1 MFSSTKPTPGGVAAT
16 ASAGVESH
24 GIAPVPLDRRYGR
37 PQRLF
42 SVWFAPNL
50 NITAVFT
57 GALGISLGL
66 DFVSAF
72 LAILLG
78 TVAGSMV
85 TAYLCTW
92 GPRTGSAQLPFAR
105 LPFGR
110 GVVLPGV
117 LAWLSA
123 IAWDALVGIFGGQA
137 MHELTGLPLW
147 LGIVIVLALEAVVG
161 FFGYELIHRFQ
172 VFSTYLLAAA
182 FLVMTI
188 KILTA
193 SSVSTTATVH
203 GGDRAGAWLLVF
215 AIGFSL
221 GVSWAPY
228 ASDFSRYMP
237 PNTSA
242 KRMFTYITVGMS
254 LSYVWGQAIGAAG
267 AHVLGDETAA
277 GIRTLLGGGFLGVVG
292 LLAMIL
298 SSVSSNA
305 MNDYSGSLSLQ
316 TIGVRIPR
324 PIAALVV
331 GACALALCLW
341 MTAGNFADRFEN
353 VLLLISYWIPC
364 FVAVVS
370 IDWWRRRKEPDGP
383 DGTVNVENAL
393 RHRHSGWPAV
403 LALVVGTVSTLLF
416 MDTTLWVGPVAKAL
430 HGADLAYYAGFVVAG
445 VVYLVSLPM
454 AKKSVTPMAA
464 AGADPVPAV
473 D

>member
-1 MFSSTKPTPGGVAAT
+1 MSSSASASPGEVAAS
-16 ASAGVESH
+16 ASAGVEAH
-24 GIAPVPLDRRYGR
+24 GIAPVPLGNRYGR
-37 PQRLF
+37 PRRLF

-50 NITAVFT
+50 NVTAVFT

-66 DFVSAF
+66 DFVSAV

-78 TVAGSMV
+78 TTAGSMV

-137 MHELTGLPLW
+137 MHELIGVPLW
-147 LGIVIVLALEAVVG
+147 LGIVIVLALEAIVG
-161 FFGYELIHRFQ
+161 FFGYELIHRVQ
-172 VFSTYLLAAA
+172 VIASYLLAAA
-182 FLVMTI
+182 FLLITI
-188 KILTA
+188 KIITESDVQMAATA
-193 SSVSTTATVH
+193 H
-203 GGDRAGAWLLVF
+203 GGDRVGAWFLVF

-221 GVSWAPY
+221 GISWAPY

-237 PNTSA
+237 PNSSA
-242 KRMFTYITVGMS
+242 KRMFWFVTFGMS

-267 AHVLGDETAA
+267 ASVLVDETAA
-277 GIRTLLGGGFLGVVG
+277 GISSLLGGGVLGTIG
-292 LLAMIL
+292 LLTMII
-298 SSVSSNA
+298 SSVCSNA
-305 MNDYSGSLSLQ
+305 MNDYSGSLALQ
-316 TIGVRIPR
+316 TIGAKIPR

-331 GACALALCLW
+331 GAIAVALCLW
-341 MTAGNFADRFEN
+341 MTADDFAGRFEN

-364 FVAVVS
+364 FVAVVV
-370 IDWWRRRKEPDGP
+370 IDWVRRRKGP
-383 DGTVNVENAL
+383 DGTVDVEVAL

-403 LALVVGTVSTLLF
+403 VALVVGTASTLLF
-416 MDTTLWVGPVAKAL
+416 MDTTLWVGPVAEAL
-430 HGADLAYYAGFVVAG
+430 HGADLAYYAGFVVSA
-445 VVYLVSLPM
+445 VVYAALLPL
-454 AKKSVTPMAA
+454 AKKSVAPIEA
-464 AGADPVPAV
+464 AGADPVPVV

>member
-1 MFSSTKPTPGGVAAT
+1 MSSSASTGGTAAST
-16 ASAGVESH
+16 HAGVESH
-24 GIAPVPLDRRYGR
+24 GIAPVPLDKRYGR

-66 DFVSAF
+66 DFFSAF

-78 TVAGSMV
+78 TVLGSMV

-92 GPRTGSAQLPFAR
+92 GPRTGTAQLPFAR

-110 GVVLPGV
+110 GVALPGV

-137 MHELTGLPLW
+137 MHELTGVPLW

-172 VFSTYLLAAA
+172 VISSYLLAAA
-182 FLVMTI
+182 FLVITI
-188 KILTA
+188 KIVAASELT
-193 SSVSTTATVH
+193 TTATVH
-203 GGDRAGAWLLVF
+203 GGDRTGAWFLVF

-221 GVSWAPY
+221 GISWAPY

-237 PNTSA
+237 PHTSA
-242 KRMFTYITVGMS
+242 KRMFAFTTLGMS

-267 AHVLGDETAA
+267 ASALGDETAA
-277 GIRTLLGGGFLGVVG
+277 GIRELLGGGVLGVIG
-292 LLAMIL
+292 LLTMIL

-324 PIAALVV
+324 PVAALVV

-341 MTAGNFADRFEN
+341 MSADNFADRFEN

-364 FVAVVS
+364 FAAVVA
-370 IDWWRRRKEPDGP
+370 IDWWRRRKEA
-383 DGTVNVENAL
+383 DGTVDVNAAL

-403 LALVVGTVSTLLF
+403 VALVAGTLSTLLF

-430 HGADLAYYAGFVVAG
+430 HGADLAYYAGFLVAG
-445 VVYLVSLPM
+445 AIYLALLPL
-454 AKKSVTPMAA
+454 AKKNVAPMAA
-464 AGADPVPAV
+464 AGADPVPAAER
-473 D
+473 